1 MHFENVGEDKDFRH
15 DDTYANVNTTL
26 AWKVTKGTGSNPIRM
41 VTYSSSSLLL
51 SATICGPLTFFFSL
65 YRDIILSFL
74 YFFVLLQKKRGMK
87 EKVIFLLL
95 IIMLLASCAGNRKY
109 DDLMQRADSIMNVN
123 DDSAK
128 VAIRMLDGIKPQLPE
143 FSQSQKMRYELLRHK
158 AMNKACITFT
168 SDSVMKEVVDYYD
181 HHGSANERMLANYV
195 LGCVYR
201 DLHEAPMAL
210 EYYNKAT
217 EQADTTAADCDY
229 GTLYRVYSQM
239 GFLFSKQY
247 LPYQL
252 LDAFGK
258 AVKYAYLAKDT
269 LNAIINYQ
277 NRENAYSYLGN
288 KDSVIAINL
297 QAAKLFKKH
306 GNDYAAAIA
315 FGCNYKYY
323 IEKKD
328 FINAKKAFEAYN
340 STGYEGNSNYEDAKA
355 YVLCLKGTYYM
366 FTGQLDSACYILQQ
380 SLKFCKSFS
389 NKVATTKALAHYYA
403 KVNQPSLA
411 MKYAL
416 QSSEYNDS
424 DLIEARKTQLQQ
436 VQAMYDYGRNQE
448 IARMAEQKAKRSTQ
462 MNYMIV
468 FACVILFLFLSY
480 IYRKQLALKKK
491 RIAASKLVYEDCLL
505 KLKRL
510 QEEKAQLVAE
520 NDKKLTQIITEKENA
535 ISKLEAE
542 IHNIQNKYSLSS
554 MSDTDLILKDS
565 SIYKKIKCIE
575 MHPKEEMY
583 EEDWRK
589 LADTI
594 EEVIPNFIPMLK
606 NQVSYRDYRICLLIR
621 LGISASLMARLLNLS
636 DAAISKS
643 RKTMLKKIC
652 DKEGKPKEFDEYVLH
667 IQ

>member
-1 MHFENVGEDKDFRH
+1 M
-15 DDTYANVNTTL
+15 
-26 AWKVTKGTGSNPIRM
+26 I
-41 VTYSSSSLLL
+41 
-51 SATICGPLTFFFSL
+51 LT
-65 YRDIILSFL
+65 
-74 YFFVLLQKKRGMK
+74 
-87 EKVIFLLL
+87 
-95 IIMLLASCAGNRKY
+95 SCAGNRKY

-128 VAIRMLDGIKPQLPE
+128 VAIRMLDGVKSQLPE
-143 FSQSQKMRYELLRHK
+143 FTKKQRMRYELLRHK

-168 SDSVMKEVVDYYD
+168 SDSVMKKVVDYYD
-181 HHGSANERMLANYV
+181 NHGSANERMLANYV

-201 DLHEAPMAL
+201 DMYETPMAL

-297 QAAKLFKKH
+297 HAATMFKQI
-306 GNDYAAAIA
+306 GNNYAAAIA
-315 FGCNYKYY
+315 FGCNYNYY
-323 IEKKD
+323 VEKED
-328 FINAKKAFEAYN
+328 TLNALKTFKAYF
-340 STGYEGNSNYEDAKA
+340 STGYEGNSEYEDSKA
-355 YVLCLKGTYYM
+355 YVLCQKGTYYM
-366 FTGQLDSACYILQQ
+366 FTAQLDSAYNNLQQ
-380 SLKFCKSFS
+380 SLRLCKSYS
-389 NKVATTKALAHYYA
+389 IKAATTKALAQYYA
-403 KVNQPSLA
+403 KVNQPAMA

-436 VQAMYDYGRNQE
+436 VQAMYDYSRNQE
-448 IARMAEQKAKRSTQ
+448 VAKRAEQKAKRSMQ

-468 FACVILFLFLSY
+468 LACIMLFLLLSY

-491 RIAASKLVYEDCLL
+491 KIAVSKLLYEDSLL

-510 QEEKAQLVAE
+510 QDEKAKLVSE
-520 NDKKLTQIITEKENA
+520 NDNKLVQIITEKEKTIN
-535 ISKLEAE
+535 KLKAE
-542 IHNIQNKYSLSS
+542 INDIQEKYSLSS
-554 MSDTDLILKDS
+554 MSDVELALMDS
-565 SIYKKIKCIE
+565 SIYKKIKFIE
-575 MHPKEEMY
+575 VHPKKNMS
-583 EEDWRK
+583 EEDWK
-589 LADTI
+589 ELADTV
-594 EEVIPNFIPMLK
+594 EKAIPNFIPRLK
-606 NQVSYRDYRICLLIR
+606 NKLSDKDYQICLLIR
-621 LGISASLMARLLNLS
+621 LGFSTSLIARLLDLS
-636 DAAISKS
+636 VAAISKS

-652 DKEGKPKEFDEYVLH
+652 GKIGKPKDFDEYVLH

>member
-1 MHFENVGEDKDFRH
+1 
-15 DDTYANVNTTL
+15 
-26 AWKVTKGTGSNPIRM
+26 
-41 VTYSSSSLLL
+41 
-51 SATICGPLTFFFSL
+51 
-65 YRDIILSFL
+65 
-74 YFFVLLQKKRGMK
+74 MK
-87 EKVIFLLL
+87 EKVIYLLL
-95 IIMLLASCAGNRKY
+95 ILLILASCAGNRKY

-123 DDSAK
+123 DDSAT
-128 VAIRMLDGIKPQLPE
+128 VAIRMLDGVKSQLSE
-143 FSQSQKMRYELLRHK
+143 FTKKQRMRYELLRHK

-201 DLHEAPMAL
+201 DMHEAPMAL

-258 AVKYAYLAKDT
+258 AMKYAYLAKDT

-297 QAAKLFKKH
+297 HAATMFKQI
-306 GNDYAAAIA
+306 GNNYAAAIA

-389 NKVATTKALAHYYA
+389 IKAATTKALAQYYA
-403 KVNQPSLA
+403 KVNQPAMA

-424 DLIEARKTQLQQ
+424 DLIGARKTQLQQ
-436 VQAMYDYGRNQE
+436 VKAMYDYGRNQE

-468 FACVILFLFLSY
+468 FACVVLFLFLSY
-480 IYRKQLALKKK
+480 VYRKQLALKKK
-491 RIAASKLVYEDCLL
+491 RIAASKLVYEDSLL

-520 NDKKLTQIITEKENA
+520 KDKKLAQIITEKENA
-535 ISKLEAE
+535 ICKLVSE
-542 IHNIQNKYSLSS
+542 IHDIQNRYSLSS
-554 MSDTDLILKDS
+554 MSDAYLVLKNS
-565 SIYKKIKCIE
+565 SIYKKIQCIE
-575 MHPKEEMY
+575 AHPLEEMN
-583 EEDWRK
+583 EEDWTE
-589 LADTI
+589 LADTV
-594 EEVIPNFIPMLK
+594 EELIPNFIPMLK
-606 NQVSYRDYRICLLIR
+606 NRVSDRDYRICLLIR
-621 LGISASLMARLLNLS
+621 LGIPASLMARLLNLS

-643 RKTMLKKIC
+643 RKTMLKKLC
-652 DKEGKPKEFDEYVLH
+652 GKVGKPKEFDEYVLH
-667 IQ
+667 IP

>member
-1 MHFENVGEDKDFRH
+1 
-15 DDTYANVNTTL
+15 
-26 AWKVTKGTGSNPIRM
+26 
-41 VTYSSSSLLL
+41 
-51 SATICGPLTFFFSL
+51 
-65 YRDIILSFL
+65 
-74 YFFVLLQKKRGMK
+74 
-87 EKVIFLLL
+87 
-95 IIMLLASCAGNRKY
+95 MLLASCAGNRKY
-109 DDLMQRADSIMNVN
+109 DDLMQRADSIMNAD

-128 VAIRMLDGIKPQLPE
+128 VAIRMLDGVKSQLSE
-143 FSQSQKMRYELLRHK
+143 FTKKQRMRYELLRHK

-168 SDSVMKEVVDYYD
+168 SDSVMKEVVDYYED
-181 HHGSANERMLANYV
+181 HGSANQRMLANYV

-201 DLHEAPMAL
+201 DMHEVPLAL

-258 AVKYAYLAKDT
+258 AEKYAYLAKDT

-277 NRENAYSYLGN
+277 NKGDAYDYLGK
-288 KDSVIAINL
+288 KDSVVAINL
-297 QAAKLFKKH
+297 RSANMFKRI
-306 GNDYAAAIA
+306 GDNYNAAIA
-315 FGCNYKYY
+315 LGCNYSYY
-323 IEKKD
+323 IEKQD
-328 FINAKKAFEAYN
+328 SVNAKKAFEAYF
-340 STGYEGNSNYEDAKA
+340 STGYEGNLEYEDSKA
-355 YVLCLKGTYYM
+355 YVLCQKGIYYM

-389 NKVATTKALAHYYA
+389 NKAATTKALAHYYA

-491 RIAASKLVYEDCLL
+491 RIAASKLVYEDSLL

-510 QEEKAQLVAE
+510 QEEKAQLVVE

>member
-1 MHFENVGEDKDFRH
+1 
-15 DDTYANVNTTL
+15 
-26 AWKVTKGTGSNPIRM
+26 
-41 VTYSSSSLLL
+41 
-51 SATICGPLTFFFSL
+51 
-65 YRDIILSFL
+65 
-74 YFFVLLQKKRGMK
+74 MK

-128 VAIRMLDGIKPQLPE
+128 VAIRMLDGVKPQLPE

-201 DLHEAPMAL
+201 DMYEAPMAL

-297 QAAKLFKKH
+297 HAATMFKQI
-306 GNDYAAAIA
+306 GNNYAAAIA
-315 FGCNYKYY
+315 FGCNYNYY
-323 IEKKD
+323 VEKED
-328 FINAKKAFEAYN
+328 TLNALKTFKAYF
-340 STGYEGNSNYEDAKA
+340 STGYEGNSEYEDSKA
-355 YVLCLKGTYYM
+355 YVLCQKGTYYM
-366 FTGQLDSACYILQQ
+366 FTAQLDSAYNNLQQ
-380 SLKFCKSFS
+380 SLRLCKSYS
-389 NKVATTKALAHYYA
+389 IKAATTKALAQYYA
-403 KVNQPSLA
+403 KVNQPAMA

-436 VQAMYDYGRNQE
+436 VQAMYDYSRNQE
-448 IARMAEQKAKRSTQ
+448 VAKRAEQKAKRSMQ

-520 NDKKLTQIITEKENA
+520 KDKKLAQIITEKENA
-535 ISKLEAE
+535 ISKLVSE
-542 IHNIQNKYSLSS
+542 IHDIQNRYSLSS
-554 MSDTDLILKDS
+554 MSDAYLVLKNS
-565 SIYKKIKCIE
+565 SIYKKIQCIE
-575 MHPKEEMY
+575 AHPLEEMT
-583 EEDWRK
+583 EEDWTE
-589 LADTI
+589 LADTV
-594 EEVIPNFIPMLK
+594 EELIPNFIPMLK
-606 NQVSYRDYRICLLIR
+606 NRVSDRDYRICLLIR
-621 LGISASLMARLLNLS
+621 LGIPASLMARLLNLS

-643 RKTMLKKIC
+643 RKTMLKKLC
-652 DKEGKPKEFDEYVLH
+652 GKVGKPKEFDEYVLH
-667 IQ
+667 IP

>member
-1 MHFENVGEDKDFRH
+1 
-15 DDTYANVNTTL
+15 
-26 AWKVTKGTGSNPIRM
+26 
-41 VTYSSSSLLL
+41 
-51 SATICGPLTFFFSL
+51 
-65 YRDIILSFL
+65 
-74 YFFVLLQKKRGMK
+74 MK
-87 EKVIFLLL
+87 EKVIYLLL
-95 IIMLLASCAGNRKY
+95 ILLILTSCAGNRKY
-109 DDLMQRADSIMNVN
+109 DDLMKRADSIMNVN

-128 VAIRMLDGIKPQLPE
+128 VAIRMLDGVKSQLPE
-143 FSQSQKMRYELLRHK
+143 FTKKQRMRYELLRHK

-297 QAAKLFKKH
+297 HAATMFKQI
-306 GNDYAAAIA
+306 GNNYAAAIA
-315 FGCNYKYY
+315 FGCNYNYY

-380 SLKFCKSFS
+380 SLKFSKSFS
-389 NKVATTKALAHYYA
+389 NKAATTKALAHYYA

-448 IARMAEQKAKRSTQ
+448 IARRAELKAKRSTQ

-468 FACVILFLFLSY
+468 FACVVLFLFLSY
-480 IYRKQLALKKK
+480 VYRKQLALKKK

-520 NDKKLTQIITEKENA
+520 KDKKLAQIITEKENA
-535 ISKLEAE
+535 ISKLVSE
-542 IHNIQNKYSLSS
+542 IHDIQNRYSLSS
-554 MSDTDLILKDS
+554 MSDAYLVLKNS
-565 SIYKKIKCIE
+565 SIYKKIQCIE
-575 MHPKEEMY
+575 AHPLEEMT
-583 EEDWRK
+583 EEDWTE
-589 LADTI
+589 LADTV
-594 EEVIPNFIPMLK
+594 EELIPNFIPMLK
-606 NQVSYRDYRICLLIR
+606 NRVSDRDYRICLLIR
-621 LGISASLMARLLNLS
+621 LGIPASLMARLLNLS

-643 RKTMLKKIC
+643 RKTMLKKLC
-652 DKEGKPKEFDEYVLH
+652 GKVGKPKEFDEYVLH
-667 IQ
+667 IL

>member
-1 MHFENVGEDKDFRH
+1 
-15 DDTYANVNTTL
+15 
-26 AWKVTKGTGSNPIRM
+26 
-41 VTYSSSSLLL
+41 
-51 SATICGPLTFFFSL
+51 
-65 YRDIILSFL
+65 
-74 YFFVLLQKKRGMK
+74 MK
-87 EKVIFLLL
+87 EKVIYLLL
-95 IIMLLASCAGNRKY
+95 ILLILASCAGNRKY

-128 VAIRMLDGIKPQLPE
+128 VAIRMLDGIKSQLPE

-168 SDSVMKEVVDYYD
+168 SDSVMKKVVDYYD
-181 HHGSANERMLANYV
+181 NHGSANERMLANYV

-201 DLHEAPMAL
+201 DMYETPMAL

-297 QAAKLFKKH
+297 HAATMFKQI
-306 GNDYAAAIA
+306 GNNYAAAIA
-315 FGCNYKYY
+315 FGCNYNYY

-389 NKVATTKALAHYYA
+389 NKAATTKALAHYYA

-468 FACVILFLFLSY
+468 FACVVLFLFLSY
-480 IYRKQLALKKK
+480 VYRKQLALKKK

-520 NDKKLTQIITEKENA
+520 KDKKLAQIITEKENA
-535 ISKLEAE
+535 ISKLVSE
-542 IHNIQNKYSLSS
+542 IHDIQNRYSLSS
-554 MSDTDLILKDS
+554 MSDAYLVLKNS
-565 SIYKKIKCIE
+565 SIYKKIQCIE
-575 MHPKEEMY
+575 AHPLEEMT
-583 EEDWRK
+583 EEDWTE
-589 LADTI
+589 LADTV
-594 EEVIPNFIPMLK
+594 EELIPNFIPMLK
-606 NQVSYRDYRICLLIR
+606 NRVSDRDYRICLLIR
-621 LGISASLMARLLNLS
+621 LGIPASLMARLLNLS

-643 RKTMLKKIC
+643 RKTMLKKLC
-652 DKEGKPKEFDEYVLH
+652 GKVGKPKEFDEYVLH
-667 IQ
+667 IL

>member
-1 MHFENVGEDKDFRH
+1 
-15 DDTYANVNTTL
+15 
-26 AWKVTKGTGSNPIRM
+26 
-41 VTYSSSSLLL
+41 
-51 SATICGPLTFFFSL
+51 
-65 YRDIILSFL
+65 
-74 YFFVLLQKKRGMK
+74 MK
-87 EKVIFLLL
+87 ERVIYLLL
-95 IIMLLASCAGNRKY
+95 ILLILTSCAGNRKY

-128 VAIRMLDGIKPQLPE
+128 VAIRMLDGIKSQLPE

-168 SDSVMKEVVDYYD
+168 SDSVMKKVVDYYD
-181 HHGSANERMLANYV
+181 NHGSANERMLANYV

-201 DLHEAPMAL
+201 DMYETPMAL

-247 LPYQL
+247 LLYQEL
-252 LDAFGK
+252 NAFDK
-258 AVKYAYLAKDT
+258 AEKYAYLAKDT
-269 LNAIINYQ
+269 FNAIVNYQ
-277 NRENAYSYLGN
+277 NQGEVYDFLGK

-297 QAAKLFKKH
+297 LAAKLFKKH

-315 FGCNYKYY
+315 FGCNYNYY

-328 FINAKKAFEAYN
+328 SINAKKAFEAYN

-389 NKVATTKALAHYYA
+389 NKAATTKALAHYYA

-468 FACVILFLFLSY
+468 FACVVLFLFLSY
-480 IYRKQLALKKK
+480 VYRKQLALKKK

-520 NDKKLTQIITEKENA
+520 KDKKLAQIITEKENA
-535 ISKLEAE
+535 ISKLVSE
-542 IHNIQNKYSLSS
+542 IHDIQNRYSLSS
-554 MSDTDLILKDS
+554 MSDAYLVLKNS
-565 SIYKKIKCIE
+565 SIYKKIQCIE
-575 MHPKEEMY
+575 AHPLEEMT
-583 EEDWRK
+583 EEDWTE
-589 LADTI
+589 LADTV
-594 EEVIPNFIPMLK
+594 EELIPNFIPMLK
-606 NQVSYRDYRICLLIR
+606 NRVSDRDYRICLLIR
-621 LGISASLMARLLNLS
+621 LGIPASLMARLLNLS

-643 RKTMLKKIC
+643 RKTMLKKLC
-652 DKEGKPKEFDEYVLH
+652 GKVGKPKEFDEYVLH
-667 IQ
+667 IL

>member
-1 MHFENVGEDKDFRH
+1 M
-15 DDTYANVNTTL
+15 
-26 AWKVTKGTGSNPIRM
+26 I
-41 VTYSSSSLLL
+41 
-51 SATICGPLTFFFSL
+51 
-65 YRDIILSFL
+65 
-74 YFFVLLQKKRGMK
+74 
-87 EKVIFLLL
+87 
-95 IIMLLASCAGNRKY
+95 LASCAGNRKY
-109 DDLMQRADSIMNVN
+109 DDLMQRADSIMNVD

-128 VAIRMLDGIKPQLPE
+128 VAIRMLDGVKPQLPE

-158 AMNKACITFT
+158 AMNKAYISFT
-168 SDSVMKEVVDYYD
+168 SDSIMKEVVDYYD
-181 HHGSANERMLANYV
+181 RHGSANERMLANYV

-201 DLHEAPMAL
+201 DLHEAPLAL

-247 LPYQL
+247 LLYQEL
-252 LDAFGK
+252 NAFDK
-258 AVKYAYLAKDT
+258 AEKYAYLAKDT
-269 LNAIINYQ
+269 FNAIVNYQ
-277 NRENAYSYLGN
+277 NQGEVYDFLGK

-297 QAAKLFKKH
+297 LAAKLFKKH

-315 FGCNYKYY
+315 FGCNYNYY

-328 FINAKKAFEAYN
+328 SINAKKAFEAYN

-389 NKVATTKALAHYYA
+389 NKAATTKALAHYYA

-424 DLIEARKTQLQQ
+424 DLIGARKTQLQQ
-436 VQAMYDYGRNQE
+436 MQAMYDYGRNQE
-448 IARMAEQKAKRSTQ
+448 IAKNAEQKAERSTR

-468 FACVILFLFLSY
+468 LSCVILFLLLSY

-491 RIAASKLVYEDCLL
+491 KIAVSKKLYEDCLL

-510 QEEKAQLVAE
+510 QDEKAKLVAE
-520 NDKKLTQIITEKENA
+520 NDNKLAHVITEKENT
-535 ISKLEAE
+535 INKLKAE
-542 IHNIQNKYSLSS
+542 INDIQERYSLSS
-554 MSDTDLILKDS
+554 ISNVELSLMDS
-565 SIYKKIKCIE
+565 SICKKIKFIE
-575 MHPKEEMY
+575 VHPRKKMSD
-583 EEDWRK
+583 EDWK
-589 LADTI
+589 ELADTV
-594 EEVIPNFIPMLK
+594 EKTIPNFIPRLK
-606 NQVSYRDYRICLLIR
+606 NKLNDKDYQICLLIR
-621 LGISASLMARLLNLS
+621 LGFTTSLIARLLGLS

-643 RKTMLKKIC
+643 RKTMLKKLCGKI
-652 DKEGKPKEFDEYVLH
+652 GKPKDFDKYVLQ

>member
-1 MHFENVGEDKDFRH
+1 
-15 DDTYANVNTTL
+15 
-26 AWKVTKGTGSNPIRM
+26 
-41 VTYSSSSLLL
+41 
-51 SATICGPLTFFFSL
+51 
-65 YRDIILSFL
+65 
-74 YFFVLLQKKRGMK
+74 MK
-87 EKVIFLLL
+87 EKVIYLLL
-95 IIMLLASCAGNRKY
+95 ILLILASCAGNRKY
-109 DDLMQRADSIMNVN
+109 DDLMKRADSIMNVN

-201 DLHEAPMAL
+201 DMHEAPMAL

-297 QAAKLFKKH
+297 HAATMFKQI
-306 GNDYAAAIA
+306 GNNYAAAIA
-315 FGCNYKYY
+315 FGCNYNYY
-323 IEKKD
+323 VEKED
-328 FINAKKAFEAYN
+328 TLNALKTFKAYF
-340 STGYEGNSNYEDAKA
+340 STGYEGNSEYEDSKA
-355 YVLCLKGTYYM
+355 YVLCQKGTYYM
-366 FTGQLDSACYILQQ
+366 FTAQLDSAYNNLQQ
-380 SLKFCKSFS
+380 SLRLCKSYS
-389 NKVATTKALAHYYA
+389 IKAATTKALAQYYA
-403 KVNQPSLA
+403 KVNQPAMA

-424 DLIEARKTQLQQ
+424 DLIGARKTQLQQ
-436 VQAMYDYGRNQE
+436 VKAMYDYGRNQE
-448 IARMAEQKAKRSTQ
+448 IARMAELKAKRSTQ

-468 FACVILFLFLSY
+468 FACVVLFLFLSY
-480 IYRKQLALKKK
+480 VYRKQLALKKK

-520 NDKKLTQIITEKENA
+520 KDKKLAQIITEKENA
-535 ISKLEAE
+535 ISKLVSE
-542 IHNIQNKYSLSS
+542 IHDIQNRYSLSS
-554 MSDTDLILKDS
+554 MSDAYLVLKNS
-565 SIYKKIKCIE
+565 SIYKKIQCIE
-575 MHPKEEMY
+575 AHPLEEMN
-583 EEDWRK
+583 EEDWTE
-589 LADTI
+589 LADTV
-594 EEVIPNFIPMLK
+594 EELIPNFIPMLK
-606 NQVSYRDYRICLLIR
+606 NRVSDRDYRICLLIR
-621 LGISASLMARLLNLS
+621 LGIPASLMARLLNLS

-643 RKTMLKKIC
+643 RKTMLKKLC
-652 DKEGKPKEFDEYVLH
+652 GKVGKPKEFDEYVLH
-667 IQ
+667 IP

>member
-1 MHFENVGEDKDFRH
+1 
-15 DDTYANVNTTL
+15 
-26 AWKVTKGTGSNPIRM
+26 
-41 VTYSSSSLLL
+41 
-51 SATICGPLTFFFSL
+51 
-65 YRDIILSFL
+65 
-74 YFFVLLQKKRGMK
+74 MK
-87 EKVIFLLL
+87 EKVIYLLL
-95 IIMLLASCAGNRKY
+95 ILLILTSCAGNRKY
-109 DDLMQRADSIMNVN
+109 DDLMKRADSIMNVN

-128 VAIRMLDGIKPQLPE
+128 VAIRMLDGVKSQQPE
-143 FSQSQKMRYELLRHK
+143 FSKSQKIRYELLRHK

-181 HHGSANERMLANYV
+181 HHGSANERMLANYA

-201 DLHEAPMAL
+201 DMHEAPMAL

-258 AVKYAYLAKDT
+258 AEKYAYLAKDT

-297 QAAKLFKKH
+297 HAATMFKQI
-306 GNDYAAAIA
+306 GNNYAAAIA
-315 FGCNYKYY
+315 FGCNYNYY
-323 IEKKD
+323 VEKED
-328 FINAKKAFEAYN
+328 TLNALKTFKAYF
-340 STGYEGNSNYEDAKA
+340 STGYEGNSEYEDSKA
-355 YVLCLKGTYYM
+355 YVLCQKGTYYM
-366 FTGQLDSACYILQQ
+366 FTAQLDSAYNNLQQ
-380 SLKFCKSFS
+380 SLRLCKSYS
-389 NKVATTKALAHYYA
+389 IKAATTKALAQYYA
-403 KVNQPSLA
+403 KVNQPAMA

-448 IARMAEQKAKRSTQ
+448 IARRAELKAKRSRQ

-468 FACVILFLFLSY
+468 FACVVLFLFLSY
-480 IYRKQLALKKK
+480 VYRKQLALKKK

-520 NDKKLTQIITEKENA
+520 KDKKLAQIITEKENA
-535 ISKLEAE
+535 ISKLVSE
-542 IHNIQNKYSLSS
+542 IHDIQNRYSLSS
-554 MSDTDLILKDS
+554 MSDAYLVLKNS
-565 SIYKKIKCIE
+565 SIYKKIQCIE
-575 MHPKEEMY
+575 AHPLEEMT
-583 EEDWRK
+583 EEDWTE
-589 LADTI
+589 LADTV
-594 EEVIPNFIPMLK
+594 EELIPNFIPMLK
-606 NQVSYRDYRICLLIR
+606 NRVSDRDYRICLLIR
-621 LGISASLMARLLNLS
+621 LGIPASLMARLLNLS

-643 RKTMLKKIC
+643 RKTMLKKLC
-652 DKEGKPKEFDEYVLH
+652 GKVGKPKEFDEYVLH
-667 IQ
+667 IP

>member
-1 MHFENVGEDKDFRH
+1 
-15 DDTYANVNTTL
+15 
-26 AWKVTKGTGSNPIRM
+26 
-41 VTYSSSSLLL
+41 
-51 SATICGPLTFFFSL
+51 
-65 YRDIILSFL
+65 
-74 YFFVLLQKKRGMK
+74 MK

-95 IIMLLASCAGNRKY
+95 IIMLLTSCAGNRKY

-128 VAIRMLDGIKPQLPE
+128 VAIRMLDGVKPQLPE
-143 FSQSQKMRYELLRHK
+143 LSQSQKMRYELLCHK

-201 DLHEAPMAL
+201 DMHEAPMAL

-247 LPYQL
+247 LLYQEL
-252 LDAFGK
+252 NAFDK
-258 AVKYAYLAKDT
+258 AEKYAYLAKDT
-269 LNAIINYQ
+269 FNAIVNYQ
-277 NRENAYSYLGN
+277 NQGEVYDFLGK
-288 KDSVIAINL
+288 KDSAIAINL
-297 QAAKLFKKH
+297 QTAKLFKKH

-355 YVLCLKGTYYM
+355 YVLYLKGTYYM

-389 NKVATTKALAHYYA
+389 NKAATTKALAHYYA

-448 IARMAEQKAKRSTQ
+448 IARMAELKAKRSTQ

-468 FACVILFLFLSY
+468 FACVVLFLFLSY
-480 IYRKQLALKKK
+480 VYRKQLALKKK

-520 NDKKLTQIITEKENA
+520 KDKKLAQIITEKENA
-535 ISKLEAE
+535 ISKLVSE
-542 IHNIQNKYSLSS
+542 IHDIQNRYSLSS
-554 MSDTDLILKDS
+554 MSDAYLVLKNS
-565 SIYKKIKCIE
+565 SIYKKIQCIE
-575 MHPKEEMY
+575 AHPLEEMN
-583 EEDWRK
+583 EEDWTE
-589 LADTI
+589 LADTV
-594 EEVIPNFIPMLK
+594 EELIPNFIPMLK
-606 NQVSYRDYRICLLIR
+606 NRVSDRDYRICLLIR
-621 LGISASLMARLLNLS
+621 LGIPASLMARLLNLS

-643 RKTMLKKIC
+643 RKTMLKKLC
-652 DKEGKPKEFDEYVLH
+652 GKVGKPKEFDEYVLH
-667 IQ
+667 IP

>member
-1 MHFENVGEDKDFRH
+1 M
-15 DDTYANVNTTL
+15 
-26 AWKVTKGTGSNPIRM
+26 I
-41 VTYSSSSLLL
+41 
-51 SATICGPLTFFFSL
+51 LT
-65 YRDIILSFL
+65 
-74 YFFVLLQKKRGMK
+74 
-87 EKVIFLLL
+87 
-95 IIMLLASCAGNRKY
+95 SCAGNRKY

-128 VAIRMLDGIKPQLPE
+128 VAIRMLDGVKSQLPE
-143 FSQSQKMRYELLRHK
+143 FTKKQRMRYELLRHK

-201 DLHEAPMAL
+201 DMYEAPMAL

-297 QAAKLFKKH
+297 HAATMFKQI
-306 GNDYAAAIA
+306 GNNYAAAIA
-315 FGCNYKYY
+315 FGCNYNYY
-323 IEKKD
+323 VEKED
-328 FINAKKAFEAYN
+328 TLNALKTFKAYF
-340 STGYEGNSNYEDAKA
+340 STGYEGNSEYEDSKA
-355 YVLCLKGTYYM
+355 YVLCQKGTYYM
-366 FTGQLDSACYILQQ
+366 FTAQLDSAYNNLQQ
-380 SLKFCKSFS
+380 SLRLCKSYS
-389 NKVATTKALAHYYA
+389 IKAATTKALAQYYA
-403 KVNQPSLA
+403 KVNQPAMA

-436 VQAMYDYGRNQE
+436 VQAMYDYSRNQE
-448 IARMAEQKAKRSTQ
+448 VAKRAEQKAKRSMQ

-468 FACVILFLFLSY
+468 LACIMLFLLLSY

-491 RIAASKLVYEDCLL
+491 KIAVSKLLYEDSLL

-510 QEEKAQLVAE
+510 QDEKAKLVSD
-520 NDKKLTQIITEKENA
+520 NDNKLVQIITEKEKTIN
-535 ISKLEAE
+535 KLKAE
-542 IHNIQNKYSLSS
+542 INDIQEKYSLSS
-554 MSDTDLILKDS
+554 MSDVELALMDS
-565 SIYKKIKCIE
+565 SIYKKIKFIE
-575 MHPKEEMY
+575 VHPKKNMS
-583 EEDWRK
+583 EEDWK
-589 LADTI
+589 ELADTV
-594 EEVIPNFIPMLK
+594 EKAIPNFIPRLK
-606 NQVSYRDYRICLLIR
+606 NKLSDKDYQICLLIR
-621 LGISASLMARLLNLS
+621 LGFSTSLIARLLDLS
-636 DAAISKS
+636 VAAISKS

-652 DKEGKPKEFDEYVLH
+652 GKIGKPKDFDEYVLH

>member
-1 MHFENVGEDKDFRH
+1 
-15 DDTYANVNTTL
+15 
-26 AWKVTKGTGSNPIRM
+26 
-41 VTYSSSSLLL
+41 
-51 SATICGPLTFFFSL
+51 
-65 YRDIILSFL
+65 
-74 YFFVLLQKKRGMK
+74 MK

-95 IIMLLASCAGNRKY
+95 IIMILTSCAGNRKY
-109 DDLMQRADSIMNVN
+109 DDLMLRADSIMDVD
-123 DDSAK
+123 DDSAT
-128 VAIRMLDGIKPQLPE
+128 VAIRMLDGVKSQLPE
-143 FSQSQKMRYELLRHK
+143 FTKKQRMRYELLRHK

-181 HHGSANERMLANYV
+181 RHGSANERMLANYV

-247 LPYQL
+247 LPYQEL
-252 LDAFGK
+252 NAFDK
-258 AVKYAYLAKDT
+258 AEKYAYLAKDT

-277 NRENAYSYLGN
+277 NKGDAYGYLGK

-315 FGCNYKYY
+315 FGCNYDYY

-328 FINAKKAFEAYN
+328 SINAKKAFEAYN

-355 YVLCLKGTYYM
+355 YVSYQKGTYYL
-366 FTGQLDSACYILQQ
+366 FVNKQDSAYDNL
-380 SLKFCKSFS
+380 SLSFKMCKSYS
-389 NKVATTKALAHYYA
+389 IKAATTKALAQYYA
-403 KVNQPSLA
+403 KVNQPAMA

-436 VQAMYDYGRNQE
+436 VQAMYDYSRNQE
-448 IARMAEQKAKRSTQ
+448 IAKNAEQKAERSTR

-468 FACVILFLFLSY
+468 LSCLMLFLLLSY
-480 IYRKQLALKKK
+480 IYRKQIAIKKK
-491 RIAASKLVYEDCLL
+491 KIAVSKLLYEDSLL

-510 QEEKAQLVAE
+510 QDERAKLVAE
-520 NDKKLTQIITEKENA
+520 NDSKLAQVIMEKENT
-535 ISKLEAE
+535 ISKLKAE
-542 IHNIQNKYSLSS
+542 ITHIQERYSLSS
-554 MSDTDLILKDS
+554 VSDADLILKDS
-565 SIYKKIKCIE
+565 SIYKKIKFIE
-575 MHPKEEMY
+575 VHPKEKMC
-583 EEDWRK
+583 EEDWK
-589 LADTI
+589 ELADTI
-594 EEVIPNFIPMLK
+594 EEVVPNFIPVLK
-606 NQVSYRDYRICLLIR
+606 NKLNDKDYQICLLVR
-621 LGISASLMARLLNLS
+621 LGFSTSLVARLLGLS

-652 DKEGKPKEFDEYVLH
+652 RKEGKPKEFDEYILQ

>member
-1 MHFENVGEDKDFRH
+1 
-15 DDTYANVNTTL
+15 
-26 AWKVTKGTGSNPIRM
+26 
-41 VTYSSSSLLL
+41 
-51 SATICGPLTFFFSL
+51 
-65 YRDIILSFL
+65 
-74 YFFVLLQKKRGMK
+74 MK
-87 EKVIFLLL
+87 EKVIYLLL
-95 IIMLLASCAGNRKY
+95 ILLILASCAGNRKC

-123 DDSAK
+123 DDSAT
-128 VAIRMLDGIKPQLPE
+128 VAFRMLDGIKPQLPE

-181 HHGSANERMLANYV
+181 HHGSANERMLANYA

-201 DLHEAPMAL
+201 DMHEAPMAL

-258 AVKYAYLAKDT
+258 AEKYAYLAKDT

-297 QAAKLFKKH
+297 HAATMFKQI
-306 GNDYAAAIA
+306 GNNYAAAIA
-315 FGCNYKYY
+315 FGCNYNYY
-323 IEKKD
+323 VEKED
-328 FINAKKAFEAYN
+328 TLNALKTFKAYF
-340 STGYEGNSNYEDAKA
+340 STGYEGNSEYEDSKA
-355 YVLCLKGTYYM
+355 YVLCQKGTYYM
-366 FTGQLDSACYILQQ
+366 FTAQLDSAYNNLQQ
-380 SLKFCKSFS
+380 SLRLCKSYS
-389 NKVATTKALAHYYA
+389 IKAATTKALAQYYA
-403 KVNQPSLA
+403 KVNQPAMA

-436 VQAMYDYGRNQE
+436 VKAMYDYGRNQE
-448 IARMAEQKAKRSTQ
+448 IARRAELKAKRSTQ

-468 FACVILFLFLSY
+468 FACVVLFLFLSY
-480 IYRKQLALKKK
+480 VYRKQLALKKK

-520 NDKKLTQIITEKENA
+520 KDKKLAQIITEKENA
-535 ISKLEAE
+535 ISKLVSE
-542 IHNIQNKYSLSS
+542 IHDIQNRYSLSS
-554 MSDTDLILKDS
+554 MSDAYLVLKNS
-565 SIYKKIKCIE
+565 SIYKKIQCIE
-575 MHPKEEMY
+575 AHPLEEMT
-583 EEDWRK
+583 EEDWTE
-589 LADTI
+589 LADTV
-594 EEVIPNFIPMLK
+594 EELIPNFIPMLK
-606 NQVSYRDYRICLLIR
+606 NRVSDRDYRICLLIR
-621 LGISASLMARLLNLS
+621 LGIPASLMARLLNLS

-643 RKTMLKKIC
+643 RKTMLPQFGITSS
-652 DKEGKPKEFDEYVLH
+652 
-667 IQ
+667 I

>member
-1 MHFENVGEDKDFRH
+1 
-15 DDTYANVNTTL
+15 
-26 AWKVTKGTGSNPIRM
+26 
-41 VTYSSSSLLL
+41 
-51 SATICGPLTFFFSL
+51 
-65 YRDIILSFL
+65 
-74 YFFVLLQKKRGMK
+74 MK
-87 EKVIFLLL
+87 EKVIYLLL
-95 IIMLLASCAGNRKY
+95 ILLILASCAGNRKY
-109 DDLMQRADSIMNVN
+109 DDLMLRADSIMDVN

-128 VAIRMLDGIKPQLPE
+128 VAIRMLDGVKSQLPE

-168 SDSVMKEVVDYYD
+168 SDSVMKKVVDYYD

-217 EQADTTAADCDY
+217 EQADTTATDCDY

-239 GFLFSKQY
+239 GILFDKQY

-258 AVKYAYLAKDT
+258 AEKYAYLAKDT
-269 LNAIINYQ
+269 LSAILNYQ
-277 NRENAYSYLGN
+277 NRGDAYYYLGN

-297 QAAKLFKKH
+297 HAASMFKQT

-315 FGCNYKYY
+315 LGCNSDYY
-323 IEKKD
+323 LEKHD
-328 FINAKKAFEAYN
+328 TINAKKAFEAYF
-340 STGYEGNSNYEDAKA
+340 STEYEGNSEYEDSKA
-355 YVLCLKGTYYM
+355 YVLCQKGTYYM
-366 FTGQLDSACYILQQ
+366 LTAQMDSAYGYLQQ
-380 SLKFCKSFS
+380 SLRQCNSYSIKA
-389 NKVATTKALAHYYA
+389 ATTKALAQYYE
-403 KVNQPSLA
+403 KVNQPKLA

-424 DLIEARKTQLQQ
+424 DLIGARKTQLQQ

-468 FACVILFLFLSY
+468 FACVVLFLFLSY
-480 IYRKQLALKKK
+480 VYRKQLALKKK

-520 NDKKLTQIITEKENA
+520 KDKKLAQIITEKENA
-535 ISKLEAE
+535 ISKLVSE
-542 IHNIQNKYSLSS
+542 IHDIQNRYSLSS
-554 MSDTDLILKDS
+554 MSDAYLVLKNS
-565 SIYKKIKCIE
+565 SIYKKIQCIE
-575 MHPKEEMY
+575 AHPLEEMT
-583 EEDWRK
+583 EEDWTE
-589 LADTI
+589 LADTV
-594 EEVIPNFIPMLK
+594 EELIPNFIPMLK
-606 NQVSYRDYRICLLIR
+606 NRVSDRDYRICLLIR
-621 LGISASLMARLLNLS
+621 LGIPASLMARLLNLS

-643 RKTMLKKIC
+643 RKTMLKKLC
-652 DKEGKPKEFDEYVLH
+652 GKVGKPKEFDEYVLH
-667 IQ
+667 IP

>member
-1 MHFENVGEDKDFRH
+1 
-15 DDTYANVNTTL
+15 
-26 AWKVTKGTGSNPIRM
+26 
-41 VTYSSSSLLL
+41 
-51 SATICGPLTFFFSL
+51 
-65 YRDIILSFL
+65 
-74 YFFVLLQKKRGMK
+74 MK

-128 VAIRMLDGIKPQLPE
+128 VVIRMLDGVKSQLPE
-143 FSQSQKMRYELLRHK
+143 FSQSQKMRYELLCHK

-181 HHGSANERMLANYV
+181 NHGSANERMLANYV

-201 DLHEAPMAL
+201 DMHEAPMAL

-258 AVKYAYLAKDT
+258 AMKYAYLAKDT

-297 QAAKLFKKH
+297 HAATMFKQI
-306 GNDYAAAIA
+306 GNNYAAAIA

-389 NKVATTKALAHYYA
+389 NKAATTKALAHYYA

-468 FACVILFLFLSY
+468 FACVVLFLFLSY
-480 IYRKQLALKKK
+480 VYRKQLALKKK

-520 NDKKLTQIITEKENA
+520 KDKKLAQIITEKENA
-535 ISKLEAE
+535 ICKLVSE
-542 IHNIQNKYSLSS
+542 IHDIQNRYSLSS
-554 MSDTDLILKDS
+554 MSDAYLVLKNS
-565 SIYKKIKCIE
+565 SIYKKIQCIE
-575 MHPKEEMY
+575 AHPLEEMN
-583 EEDWRK
+583 EEDWTE
-589 LADTI
+589 LADTV
-594 EEVIPNFIPMLK
+594 EELIPNFIPMLK
-606 NQVSYRDYRICLLIR
+606 NRVSDRDYRICLLIR
-621 LGISASLMARLLNLS
+621 LGIPASLMARLLNLS

-643 RKTMLKKIC
+643 RKTMLKKLC
-652 DKEGKPKEFDEYVLH
+652 GKVGKPKEFDEYVLH
-667 IQ
+667 IP

>member
-1 MHFENVGEDKDFRH
+1 
-15 DDTYANVNTTL
+15 
-26 AWKVTKGTGSNPIRM
+26 
-41 VTYSSSSLLL
+41 
-51 SATICGPLTFFFSL
+51 
-65 YRDIILSFL
+65 
-74 YFFVLLQKKRGMK
+74 MK

-95 IIMLLASCAGNRKY
+95 IIMILTSCAGNRKY

-128 VAIRMLDGIKPQLPE
+128 VAIRMLDGIKSQLPE

-168 SDSVMKEVVDYYD
+168 SDSVMKKVVDYYD
-181 HHGSANERMLANYV
+181 NHGSANERMLANYV

-201 DLHEAPMAL
+201 DMYEAPMAL

-297 QAAKLFKKH
+297 HAATMFKQI
-306 GNDYAAAIA
+306 GNNYAAAIA
-315 FGCNYKYY
+315 FGCNYNYY
-323 IEKKD
+323 VEKED
-328 FINAKKAFEAYN
+328 TLNALKTFKAYF
-340 STGYEGNSNYEDAKA
+340 STGYEGNSEYEDSKA
-355 YVLCLKGTYYM
+355 YVLCQKGTYYM
-366 FTGQLDSACYILQQ
+366 FTAQLDSAYNNLQQ
-380 SLKFCKSFS
+380 SLRLCKSYS
-389 NKVATTKALAHYYA
+389 IKAATTKALAQYYA
-403 KVNQPSLA
+403 KVNQPAMA

-448 IARMAEQKAKRSTQ
+448 IARRAELKAKRSTQ

-468 FACVILFLFLSY
+468 LACVVLFLFLSY
-480 IYRKQLALKKK
+480 FYRKQLALKKK

-520 NDKKLTQIITEKENA
+520 KDKKLAQIITEKENA
-535 ISKLEAE
+535 ISKLVSE
-542 IHNIQNKYSLSS
+542 IHDIQNRYSLSS
-554 MSDTDLILKDS
+554 MSDAYLVLKNS
-565 SIYKKIKCIE
+565 SIYKKIQCIE
-575 MHPKEEMY
+575 AHPLEEMT
-583 EEDWRK
+583 EEDWTE
-589 LADTI
+589 LADTV
-594 EEVIPNFIPMLK
+594 EELIPNFIPMLK
-606 NQVSYRDYRICLLIR
+606 NRVSDRDYRICLLIR
-621 LGISASLMARLLNLS
+621 LGIPASLMARLLNLS

-643 RKTMLKKIC
+643 RKTMLKKLC
-652 DKEGKPKEFDEYVLH
+652 GKVGKPKEFDEYVLH
-667 IQ
+667 IP

>member
-1 MHFENVGEDKDFRH
+1 
-15 DDTYANVNTTL
+15 
-26 AWKVTKGTGSNPIRM
+26 
-41 VTYSSSSLLL
+41 
-51 SATICGPLTFFFSL
+51 
-65 YRDIILSFL
+65 
-74 YFFVLLQKKRGMK
+74 MK
-87 EKVIFLLL
+87 EKVIYLLL
-95 IIMLLASCAGNRKY
+95 ILLLLASCAGNRKY
-109 DDLMQRADSIMNVN
+109 DDLMQRADSIMNAD

-128 VAIRMLDGIKPQLPE
+128 VAIRMLDGVKSQLSE
-143 FSQSQKMRYELLRHK
+143 FTKKQRMRYELLRHK

-201 DLHEAPMAL
+201 DIHEVPLAL

-258 AVKYAYLAKDT
+258 AEKYAYLAKDT

-277 NRENAYSYLGN
+277 NKGDAYDYLGK
-288 KDSVIAINL
+288 KDSVVVINL
-297 QAAKLFKKH
+297 RSANMFMRI
-306 GNDYAAAIA
+306 GDNYNAAIA
-315 FGCNYKYY
+315 LGCNYSYY
-323 IEKKD
+323 IEKQD
-328 FINAKKAFEAYN
+328 TVNAKKAFEAYF
-340 STGYEGNSNYEDAKA
+340 STGYEGNLEYEDSKA
-355 YVLCLKGTYYM
+355 YVLYQKGTYYM

-389 NKVATTKALAHYYA
+389 NKAATTKALAHYYA

-424 DLIEARKTQLQQ
+424 SLMEARKNQLQQ
-436 VQAMYDYGRNQE
+436 MQAMYDYGRNQE

-480 IYRKQLALKKK
+480 FYRKQLALKKK

-520 NDKKLTQIITEKENA
+520 KDKKLAQIITEKENA
-535 ISKLEAE
+535 ISKLVSE
-542 IHNIQNKYSLSS
+542 IHDIQNRYSLSS
-554 MSDTDLILKDS
+554 MSDAYLVLKNS
-565 SIYKKIKCIE
+565 SIYKKIQCIE
-575 MHPKEEMY
+575 AHPLEEMT
-583 EEDWRK
+583 EEDWTE
-589 LADTI
+589 LADTV
-594 EEVIPNFIPMLK
+594 EELIPNFISMLK
-606 NQVSYRDYRICLLIR
+606 NRVSDRDYRICLLIR
-621 LGISASLMARLLNLS
+621 LGIPASLMARLLNLS

-643 RKTMLKKIC
+643 RKTMLKKLC
-652 DKEGKPKEFDEYVLH
+652 GKVGKPKEFDEYVLH
-667 IQ
+667 IP

>member
-1 MHFENVGEDKDFRH
+1 
-15 DDTYANVNTTL
+15 
-26 AWKVTKGTGSNPIRM
+26 
-41 VTYSSSSLLL
+41 
-51 SATICGPLTFFFSL
+51 
-65 YRDIILSFL
+65 
-74 YFFVLLQKKRGMK
+74 MK
-87 EKVIFLLL
+87 EKVIYLLL
-95 IIMLLASCAGNRKY
+95 ILLILASCAGNRKY
-109 DDLMQRADSIMNVN
+109 DELMQRADSIMNVN

-158 AMNKACITFT
+158 AMNKVCITFT

-201 DLHEAPMAL
+201 DMHEAPMAL

-247 LPYQL
+247 LLYQEL
-252 LDAFGK
+252 NAFDK
-258 AVKYAYLAKDT
+258 AEKYAYLAKDT
-269 LNAIINYQ
+269 FNAIINYQ
-277 NRENAYSYLGN
+277 NQGEVYDFLGK

-340 STGYEGNSNYEDAKA
+340 SIGYEGNSNYEDAKA

-389 NKVATTKALAHYYA
+389 NKAATTKALAHYYA

-491 RIAASKLVYEDCLL
+491 RIAASKLVYEDSLL

-520 NDKKLTQIITEKENA
+520 KDKKLAQIITEKENA
-535 ISKLEAE
+535 ISKLVSE
-542 IHNIQNKYSLSS
+542 IHDIQNRYSLSS
-554 MSDTDLILKDS
+554 MSDAYLVLKNS
-565 SIYKKIKCIE
+565 SIYKKIQCIE
-575 MHPKEEMY
+575 AHPLEEMN
-583 EEDWRK
+583 EEDWTE
-589 LADTI
+589 LADTV
-594 EEVIPNFIPMLK
+594 EELIPNFIPMLK
-606 NQVSYRDYRICLLIR
+606 NRVSDRDYRICLLIR
-621 LGISASLMARLLNLS
+621 LGIPASLMARLLNLS

-643 RKTMLKKIC
+643 RKTMLKKLC
-652 DKEGKPKEFDEYVLH
+652 GKVGKPKEFDEYVLH
-667 IQ
+667 IP

>member
-1 MHFENVGEDKDFRH
+1 
-15 DDTYANVNTTL
+15 
-26 AWKVTKGTGSNPIRM
+26 
-41 VTYSSSSLLL
+41 
-51 SATICGPLTFFFSL
+51 
-65 YRDIILSFL
+65 
-74 YFFVLLQKKRGMK
+74 MK
-87 EKVIFLLL
+87 EKVIFLVLT
-95 IIMLLASCAGNRKY
+95 IMILTSCAGNRKY
-109 DDLMQRADSIMNVN
+109 DDLMQRADSIMDVD

-201 DLHEAPMAL
+201 DMYEAPMAL

-277 NRENAYSYLGN
+277 NKGDAYGYLGK

-306 GNDYAAAIA
+306 GNDYAATIA
-315 FGCNYKYY
+315 FGCNYDYY

-328 FINAKKAFEAYN
+328 SINAKKAFEAYN

-355 YVLCLKGTYYM
+355 YVLYQKGTYYL
-366 FTGQLDSACYILQQ
+366 FVNKQDSAYDNL
-380 SLKFCKSFS
+380 SLSFKMCKSYS
-389 NKVATTKALAHYYA
+389 IKAATTKALAQYYA
-403 KVNQPSLA
+403 KVNQPAMA

-436 VQAMYDYGRNQE
+436 VQAMYDYSRNQE
-448 IARMAEQKAKRSTQ
+448 IAKNAEQKAERSTR

-468 FACVILFLFLSY
+468 LSCLMLFLLLSY
-480 IYRKQLALKKK
+480 IYRKQIAIKKK
-491 RIAASKLVYEDCLL
+491 KIAVSKLLYEDSLL

-510 QEEKAQLVAE
+510 QDERAKLVAE
-520 NDKKLTQIITEKENA
+520 NDNKLAQVIMEKENT
-535 ISKLEAE
+535 ISKLKAE
-542 IHNIQNKYSLSS
+542 ITHIQERYSLSS
-554 MSDTDLILKDS
+554 VSDADLILKDS
-565 SIYKKIKCIE
+565 SIYKKIKFIE
-575 MHPKEEMY
+575 VHPKEKMC
-583 EEDWRK
+583 EEDWK
-589 LADTI
+589 ELADTI
-594 EEVIPNFIPMLK
+594 EEVVPNFIPVLK
-606 NQVSYRDYRICLLIR
+606 NKLNDKDYQICLLVR
-621 LGISASLMARLLNLS
+621 LGFSTSLVARLLGLS

-652 DKEGKPKEFDEYVLH
+652 RKEGKPKEFDEYILQ

>member
-1 MHFENVGEDKDFRH
+1 
-15 DDTYANVNTTL
+15 
-26 AWKVTKGTGSNPIRM
+26 
-41 VTYSSSSLLL
+41 
-51 SATICGPLTFFFSL
+51 
-65 YRDIILSFL
+65 
-74 YFFVLLQKKRGMK
+74 MK

-95 IIMLLASCAGNRKY
+95 IIMILTSCAGNRKY
-109 DDLMQRADSIMNVN
+109 DDLMLRADSIMDVD
-123 DDSAK
+123 DDSAT
-128 VAIRMLDGIKPQLPE
+128 VAIRMLDGVKSQLPE
-143 FSQSQKMRYELLRHK
+143 FTKKQRMRYELLRHK

-181 HHGSANERMLANYV
+181 NHGSANERMLANYV

-201 DLHEAPMAL
+201 DMHEAPMAL
-210 EYYNKAT
+210 EYYNKAA

-247 LPYQL
+247 LPYQEL
-252 LDAFGK
+252 NAFDK
-258 AVKYAYLAKDT
+258 AEKYAYLAKDT

-277 NRENAYSYLGN
+277 NKGDAYGYLGK

-315 FGCNYKYY
+315 FGCNYNYY

-328 FINAKKAFEAYN
+328 SIDAKKAFEAYN
-340 STGYEGNSNYEDAKA
+340 STGYEGNSNYEDAKV
-355 YVLCLKGTYYM
+355 YVSYQKGTYYL
-366 FTGQLDSACYILQQ
+366 FVNKQDSAYDNL
-380 SLKFCKSFS
+380 SLSFKMCKSYS
-389 NKVATTKALAHYYA
+389 IKAATTKALAQYYA
-403 KVNQPSLA
+403 KVNQPAMA

-436 VQAMYDYGRNQE
+436 VQAMYDYSRNQE
-448 IARMAEQKAKRSTQ
+448 IAKNAEQKAERSTR

-468 FACVILFLFLSY
+468 LSCLMLFLLLSY
-480 IYRKQLALKKK
+480 IYRKQIAIKKK
-491 RIAASKLVYEDCLL
+491 KIAVSKLLYEDSLL

-510 QEEKAQLVAE
+510 QDERAKLVAE
-520 NDKKLTQIITEKENA
+520 NDSKLAQVIMEKENT
-535 ISKLEAE
+535 ISKLKAE
-542 IHNIQNKYSLSS
+542 ITHIQERYSLSS
-554 MSDTDLILKDS
+554 VSDADLILKDS
-565 SIYKKIKCIE
+565 SIYKKIKFIE
-575 MHPKEEMY
+575 VHPKEKMC
-583 EEDWRK
+583 EEDWK
-589 LADTI
+589 ELADTI
-594 EEVIPNFIPMLK
+594 EEVVPNFIPVLK
-606 NQVSYRDYRICLLIR
+606 NKLNDKDYQICLLVR
-621 LGISASLMARLLNLS
+621 LGFSTSLVARLLGLS

-652 DKEGKPKEFDEYVLH
+652 RKEGKPKEFDEYILQ

>member
-1 MHFENVGEDKDFRH
+1 
-15 DDTYANVNTTL
+15 
-26 AWKVTKGTGSNPIRM
+26 
-41 VTYSSSSLLL
+41 
-51 SATICGPLTFFFSL
+51 
-65 YRDIILSFL
+65 
-74 YFFVLLQKKRGMK
+74 MK
-87 EKVIFLLL
+87 EKVIYLLL
-95 IIMLLASCAGNRKY
+95 ILLILASCAGNRKY
-109 DDLMQRADSIMNVN
+109 DDLMLRADSIMDVD
-123 DDSAK
+123 DDSAT
-128 VAIRMLDGIKPQLPE
+128 VAIRMLDGVKPQLPE
-143 FSQSQKMRYELLRHK
+143 FSQSQKMRYELLCHK

-168 SDSVMKEVVDYYD
+168 SDSVIKEVVDYYD

-201 DLHEAPMAL
+201 DMHEAPMAL

-258 AVKYAYLAKDT
+258 AMKYAYLAKDT

-297 QAAKLFKKH
+297 HAATMFKQI
-306 GNDYAAAIA
+306 GNNYAAAIA

-355 YVLCLKGTYYM
+355 YVLYQKGTYYL
-366 FTGQLDSACYILQQ
+366 FVNKQDSAYDNL
-380 SLKFCKSFS
+380 SLSFKMCKSYS
-389 NKVATTKALAHYYA
+389 IKAATTKALAQYYA
-403 KVNQPSLA
+403 KVNQPAMA

-436 VQAMYDYGRNQE
+436 VQAMYDYSRNQE
-448 IARMAEQKAKRSTQ
+448 IAKNAEQKAERSTR

-468 FACVILFLFLSY
+468 LSCLMLFLLLSY
-480 IYRKQLALKKK
+480 IYRKQIAIKKK
-491 RIAASKLVYEDCLL
+491 KIAVSKLLYEDSLL

-510 QEEKAQLVAE
+510 QDERAKLVAE
-520 NDKKLTQIITEKENA
+520 NDNKLAQVIMEKENT
-535 ISKLEAE
+535 ISKLKAE
-542 IHNIQNKYSLSS
+542 ITHIQERYSLSS
-554 MSDTDLILKDS
+554 VSDADLILKDS
-565 SIYKKIKCIE
+565 SIYKKIKFIE
-575 MHPKEEMY
+575 VHPKEKMC
-583 EEDWRK
+583 EEDWK
-589 LADTI
+589 ELADTI
-594 EEVIPNFIPMLK
+594 EEVVPNFIPVLK
-606 NQVSYRDYRICLLIR
+606 NKLNDKDYQICLLVR
-621 LGISASLMARLLNLS
+621 LGFSTSLVARLLGLS

-652 DKEGKPKEFDEYVLH
+652 RKEGKPKEFDEYILQ

>member
-1 MHFENVGEDKDFRH
+1 
-15 DDTYANVNTTL
+15 
-26 AWKVTKGTGSNPIRM
+26 
-41 VTYSSSSLLL
+41 
-51 SATICGPLTFFFSL
+51 
-65 YRDIILSFL
+65 
-74 YFFVLLQKKRGMK
+74 MK
-87 EKVIFLLL
+87 EKVIYLLL
-95 IIMLLASCAGNRKY
+95 ILLILASCAGNRKY

-128 VAIRMLDGIKPQLPE
+128 VAIRMLDGVKSQLPE
-143 FSQSQKMRYELLRHK
+143 FTQSQKMRYELLRHK

-201 DLHEAPMAL
+201 DMHEAPMAL

-258 AVKYAYLAKDT
+258 AEKYAYLAKDT

-297 QAAKLFKKH
+297 HAATMFKQI
-306 GNDYAAAIA
+306 GNNYAAAIA
-315 FGCNYKYY
+315 FGCNYNYY
-323 IEKKD
+323 VEKED
-328 FINAKKAFEAYN
+328 TLNALKTFKAYF
-340 STGYEGNSNYEDAKA
+340 STGYEGNSEYEDSKA
-355 YVLCLKGTYYM
+355 YVLCQKGTYYM
-366 FTGQLDSACYILQQ
+366 FTAQLDSAYNNLQQ
-380 SLKFCKSFS
+380 SLRLCKSYS
-389 NKVATTKALAHYYA
+389 IKAATTKALAQYYA
-403 KVNQPSLA
+403 KVNQPAMA

-424 DLIEARKTQLQQ
+424 DLIGARKTQLQQ
-436 VQAMYDYGRNQE
+436 VKAMYDYGRNQE
-448 IARMAEQKAKRSTQ
+448 IARRAELKAKRSTQ

-468 FACVILFLFLSY
+468 FACVVLFLFLSY
-480 IYRKQLALKKK
+480 VYRKQLALKKK

-520 NDKKLTQIITEKENA
+520 KDKKLAQIITEKENA
-535 ISKLEAE
+535 ISKLVSE
-542 IHNIQNKYSLSS
+542 IHDIQNRYSLSS
-554 MSDTDLILKDS
+554 MSDAYLVLKNS
-565 SIYKKIKCIE
+565 SIYKKIQCIE
-575 MHPKEEMY
+575 AHPLEEMT
-583 EEDWRK
+583 EEDWTE
-589 LADTI
+589 LADTV
-594 EEVIPNFIPMLK
+594 EELIPNFIPMLK
-606 NQVSYRDYRICLLIR
+606 NRVSDRDYRICLLIR
-621 LGISASLMARLLNLS
+621 LGIPASLMARLLNLS

-643 RKTMLKKIC
+643 RKTMLKKLC
-652 DKEGKPKEFDEYVLH
+652 GKVGKPKEFDEYVLH
-667 IQ
+667 IP

>member
-1 MHFENVGEDKDFRH
+1 
-15 DDTYANVNTTL
+15 
-26 AWKVTKGTGSNPIRM
+26 
-41 VTYSSSSLLL
+41 
-51 SATICGPLTFFFSL
+51 
-65 YRDIILSFL
+65 
-74 YFFVLLQKKRGMK
+74 MK
-87 EKVIFLLL
+87 EKVIYLLL
-95 IIMLLASCAGNRKY
+95 ILLLLASCAGNRKY

-128 VAIRMLDGIKPQLPE
+128 VAIRMLDGVKSKLPE
-143 FSQSQKMRYELLRHK
+143 FTQSQKMRYELLRHK

-201 DLHEAPMAL
+201 DMHEAPMAL

-258 AVKYAYLAKDT
+258 AEKYAYLAKDT

-297 QAAKLFKKH
+297 HAATMFKQI
-306 GNDYAAAIA
+306 GNNYAAAIA
-315 FGCNYKYY
+315 FGCNYNYY
-323 IEKKD
+323 VEKED
-328 FINAKKAFEAYN
+328 TLNALKTFKAYF
-340 STGYEGNSNYEDAKA
+340 STGYEGNSEYEDSKA
-355 YVLCLKGTYYM
+355 YVLCQKGTYYM
-366 FTGQLDSACYILQQ
+366 FTAQLDSAYNNLQQ
-380 SLKFCKSFS
+380 SLRLCKSYS
-389 NKVATTKALAHYYA
+389 IKAATTKALAQYYA
-403 KVNQPSLA
+403 KVNQPAMA

-448 IARMAEQKAKRSTQ
+448 IARRAELKAKRSTQ

-468 FACVILFLFLSY
+468 FACVVLFLFLSY
-480 IYRKQLALKKK
+480 VYRKQLALKKK

-520 NDKKLTQIITEKENA
+520 KDKKLAQIITEKENA
-535 ISKLEAE
+535 ISKLVSE
-542 IHNIQNKYSLSS
+542 IHDIQNRYSLSS
-554 MSDTDLILKDS
+554 MSDAYLVLKNS
-565 SIYKKIKCIE
+565 SIYKKIQCIE
-575 MHPKEEMY
+575 AHPLEEMN
-583 EEDWRK
+583 EEDWTE
-589 LADTI
+589 LADTV
-594 EEVIPNFIPMLK
+594 EELIPNFIPMLK
-606 NQVSYRDYRICLLIR
+606 NRVSDRDYRICLLIR
-621 LGISASLMARLLNLS
+621 LGIPASLMARLLNLS

-643 RKTMLKKIC
+643 RKTMLKKLC
-652 DKEGKPKEFDEYVLH
+652 GKVGKPKEFDEYVLH
-667 IQ
+667 IP

>member
-1 MHFENVGEDKDFRH
+1 
-15 DDTYANVNTTL
+15 
-26 AWKVTKGTGSNPIRM
+26 
-41 VTYSSSSLLL
+41 
-51 SATICGPLTFFFSL
+51 
-65 YRDIILSFL
+65 
-74 YFFVLLQKKRGMK
+74 MK
-87 EKVIFLLL
+87 EKVIYLLL
-95 IIMLLASCAGNRKY
+95 ILLILTSCAGNRKY
-109 DDLMQRADSIMNVN
+109 DDLMKRADSIMNVN

-128 VAIRMLDGIKPQLPE
+128 VAIRMLDGIKSQLPE

-168 SDSVMKEVVDYYD
+168 SDSVMKKVVDYYD
-181 HHGSANERMLANYV
+181 NHGSANERMLANYV

-201 DLHEAPMAL
+201 DMYETPMAL

-297 QAAKLFKKH
+297 HAATMFKQI
-306 GNDYAAAIA
+306 GNNYAAAIA
-315 FGCNYKYY
+315 FGCNYNYY

-389 NKVATTKALAHYYA
+389 NKAATTKALAHYYA

-436 VQAMYDYGRNQE
+436 VKAMYDYGRNQE
-448 IARMAEQKAKRSTQ
+448 IARMAELKAKRSTQ

-468 FACVILFLFLSY
+468 FACVVLFLFLSY
-480 IYRKQLALKKK
+480 VYRKQLALKKK

-520 NDKKLTQIITEKENA
+520 KDKKLAQIITEKENA
-535 ISKLEAE
+535 ISKLVSE
-542 IHNIQNKYSLSS
+542 IHDIQNRYSLSS
-554 MSDTDLILKDS
+554 MSDAYLVLKNS
-565 SIYKKIKCIE
+565 SIYKKIQCIE
-575 MHPKEEMY
+575 AHPLEEMN
-583 EEDWRK
+583 EEDWTE
-589 LADTI
+589 LADTV
-594 EEVIPNFIPMLK
+594 EELIPNFIPMLK
-606 NQVSYRDYRICLLIR
+606 NRVSDRDYRICLLIR
-621 LGISASLMARLLNLS
+621 LGIPASLMARLLNLS

-643 RKTMLKKIC
+643 RKTMLKKLC
-652 DKEGKPKEFDEYVLH
+652 GKVGKPKEFDEYVLH
-667 IQ
+667 IP

>member
-1 MHFENVGEDKDFRH
+1 
-15 DDTYANVNTTL
+15 
-26 AWKVTKGTGSNPIRM
+26 
-41 VTYSSSSLLL
+41 
-51 SATICGPLTFFFSL
+51 
-65 YRDIILSFL
+65 
-74 YFFVLLQKKRGMK
+74 MK
-87 EKVIFLLL
+87 EKVIYLLL
-95 IIMLLASCAGNRKY
+95 ILLILTSCAGNRKY

-128 VAIRMLDGIKPQLPE
+128 VAIRMLDGVKSQLPE

-247 LPYQL
+247 LLYQEL
-252 LDAFGK
+252 NAFDK
-258 AVKYAYLAKDT
+258 AEKYAYLAKDT
-269 LNAIINYQ
+269 FNAIVNYQ
-277 NRENAYSYLGN
+277 NQGEVYDFLGK

-297 QAAKLFKKH
+297 LAAKLFKKH

-315 FGCNYKYY
+315 FGCNYNYY

-328 FINAKKAFEAYN
+328 SINAKKAFEAYN

-355 YVLCLKGTYYM
+355 YMLCLKGTYYM

-389 NKVATTKALAHYYA
+389 NKAATTKALAHYYA

-424 DLIEARKTQLQQ
+424 DLIGARKTQLQQ
-436 VQAMYDYGRNQE
+436 MQAMYDYGRNQE
-448 IARMAEQKAKRSTQ
+448 IAKNAEQKAERSTR

-468 FACVILFLFLSY
+468 LSCVILFLLLSY

-491 RIAASKLVYEDCLL
+491 KIAVSKKLYEDSLQ

-510 QEEKAQLVAE
+510 QEEKAKLVAD
-520 NDKKLTQIITEKENA
+520 NDNKLAHVITEKENT
-535 ISKLEAE
+535 INKLKAE
-542 IHNIQNKYSLSS
+542 INDIQEKYSFSS
-554 MSDTDLILKDS
+554 ISNVELTLMDS
-565 SIYKKIKCIE
+565 SICNKIKFIE
-575 MHPKEEMY
+575 VHPRKKMSD
-583 EEDWRK
+583 EDWK
-589 LADTI
+589 ELADTV
-594 EEVIPNFIPMLK
+594 EKTIPNFIPRLK
-606 NQVSYRDYRICLLIR
+606 NKLNGKDYQICLLIR
-621 LGISASLMARLLNLS
+621 LGFSTSLIARLLGLS

-652 DKEGKPKEFDEYVLH
+652 GKIGKPKEFDEYVLQ
-667 IQ
+667 IL

>member
-1 MHFENVGEDKDFRH
+1 
-15 DDTYANVNTTL
+15 
-26 AWKVTKGTGSNPIRM
+26 
-41 VTYSSSSLLL
+41 
-51 SATICGPLTFFFSL
+51 
-65 YRDIILSFL
+65 
-74 YFFVLLQKKRGMK
+74 MK

-95 IIMLLASCAGNRKY
+95 TIMLLASCAGNRKY

-123 DDSAK
+123 DDSAT

-158 AMNKACITFT
+158 AMNKAYISFT
-168 SDSVMKEVVDYYD
+168 SDSVMKEVVDYYGR
-181 HHGSANERMLANYV
+181 HGSANERMLANYV

-210 EYYNKAT
+210 EYYSKAT
-217 EQADTTAADCDY
+217 EQADTTSADCDY

-297 QAAKLFKKH
+297 HAATMFKQI
-306 GNDYAAAIA
+306 GNNYAAAIA
-315 FGCNYKYY
+315 FGCNYNYY
-323 IEKKD
+323 VEKED
-328 FINAKKAFEAYN
+328 TLNALKTFKAYF
-340 STGYEGNSNYEDAKA
+340 STGYEGNSEYEDSKA
-355 YVLCLKGTYYM
+355 YVLCQKGTYYM
-366 FTGQLDSACYILQQ
+366 FTAQLDSAYNNLQQ
-380 SLKFCKSFS
+380 SLRLCKSYS
-389 NKVATTKALAHYYA
+389 IKAATTKALAQYYA
-403 KVNQPSLA
+403 KVNQPAMA

-436 VQAMYDYGRNQE
+436 VKAMYDYGRNQE

-468 FACVILFLFLSY
+468 FACVVLFLFLSY
-480 IYRKQLALKKK
+480 VYRKQLALKKK

-520 NDKKLTQIITEKENA
+520 KDKKLAQIITEKENA
-535 ISKLEAE
+535 ISKLVSE
-542 IHNIQNKYSLSS
+542 IHDIQNRYSLSS
-554 MSDTDLILKDS
+554 MSDAYLVLKNS
-565 SIYKKIKCIE
+565 SIYKKIQCIE
-575 MHPKEEMY
+575 AHPLEEMN
-583 EEDWRK
+583 EEDWTE
-589 LADTI
+589 LADTV
-594 EEVIPNFIPMLK
+594 EELIPNFIPMLK
-606 NQVSYRDYRICLLIR
+606 NRVSDRDYRICLLIR
-621 LGISASLMARLLNLS
+621 LGIPASLMARLLNLS

-643 RKTMLKKIC
+643 RKTMLKKLC
-652 DKEGKPKEFDEYVLH
+652 GKVGKPKEFDEYVLH
-667 IQ
+667 IP